1 MNLDIRKNIIE
12 KIKNDSEEVILNTI
26 DETTESNNELALPGL
41 GVILELFWNS
51 LDKNGKEK
59 ITKII
64 KTNLNK

>member
-51 LDKNGKEK
+51 LDKNEKEK